1 MDAHNITI
9 DGSVKA
15 KLNTIRQGIIDNIT
29 ANALSQK
36 LKNTKYSGDPKSGAV
51 EASRFKNANVKDY
64 GTARAAGKADGLQD
78 AKVTI
83 LINKRKEITEE
94 VSKTDLELYGVEGI
108 VESRKTAFSKAIEA
122 HLDREFFTEAV
133 NAASEVVVTGAKN
146 MGDILEAIIQP
157 IESTKNDF
165 VDGVERELI
174 KVSLNP
180 VAFGK
185 ARTFLDTLKTVST
198 DNGVKEI
205 GYYHGVEVHSTT
217 RQTAAVVAQIDGA
230 IAMPVLIDEYSL
242 EKIPLSNDYSLQ
254 LYPTYGVKA
263 TTPDLIKK
271 ITTLP
276 EGV

>member
-108 VESRKTAFSKAIEA
+108 VENRKTAFSKAIEA

-146 MGDILEAIIQP
+146 MGDVLEAIIQQ

-174 KVSLNP
+174 KVSLNT

-185 ARTFLDTLKTVST
+185 ARNFLDTLKTVST

-205 GYYHGVEVHSTT
+205 GYYHGVEIHSTT
-217 RQTAAVVAQIDGA
+217 RQTAAAVAQIDGA

>member
-108 VESRKTAFSKAIEA
+108 VENRKTAFSKAIEA
-122 HLDREFFTEAV
+122 HLDREFFAEAV

-146 MGDILEAIIQP
+146 MGDVLEAIIQP

-174 KVSLNP
+174 KVSLNT

-185 ARTFLDTLKTVST
+185 ARNFLDTLKTVST

-205 GYYHGVEVHSTT
+205 GYYHGVEIHSTT
-217 RQTAAVVAQIDGA
+217 RQTAAAVAQIDGA